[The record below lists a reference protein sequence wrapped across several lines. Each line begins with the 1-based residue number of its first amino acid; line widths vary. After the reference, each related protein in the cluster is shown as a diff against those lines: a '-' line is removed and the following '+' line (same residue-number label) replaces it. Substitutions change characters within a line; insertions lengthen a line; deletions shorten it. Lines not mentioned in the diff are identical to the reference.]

1 MRAVIA
7 DDHPL
12 YREAVGLRLQRQLHE
27 TEIVEV
33 GEVDELMSLA
43 GSGDNQIELILLDLC
58 MPGMKG
64 GRTVEDVVRAFPDAA
79 VVLVSGAARFEDIR
93 HAIDA
98 GARGFLPKT
107 LSSKLF
113 AQAISVVMAGGTFL
127 PAETLQMN
135 DAQATAEPLA
145 RNAGAGTNSDLFSNL
160 TADLTTRQQ
169 QVLVQLASGATNKEI
184 GRNLEIAEVT
194 VKLHIRQVL
203 RKINARNRAEAASIA
218 TRAGLI

>member
-27 TEIVEV
+27 VEIIEV
-33 GEVDELMSLA
+33 GGLDELMPLA
-43 GSGDNQIELILLDLC
+43 GTGDNQIELILLDLR

-64 GRTVEDVVRAFPDAA
+64 GQTVEDVVRVFPAAA
-79 VVLVSGAARFEDIR
+79 VVLVSGAAEFEDIR
-93 HAIDA
+93 RAVDA

-107 LSSKLF
+107 LSSKVF
-113 AQAISVVMAGGTFL
+113 ARAIAIVMAGGTFL

-135 DAQATAEPLA
+135 GAQAPAGPVAHNGGADLTARLTA
-145 RNAGAGTNSDLFSNL
+145 RL
-160 TADLTTRQQ
+160 TADLTSRQQ

-194 VKLHIRQVL
+194 VKLHIRQIL

>member
-1 MRAVIA
+1 
-7 DDHPL
+7 
-12 YREAVGLRLQRQLHE
+12 
-27 TEIVEV
+27 
-33 GEVDELMSLA
+33 
-43 GSGDNQIELILLDLC
+43 

-64 GRTVEDVVRAFPDAA
+64 GQTVEDVVRVFPAAA
-79 VVLVSGAARFEDIR
+79 VVLVSGAAEFEDIR
-93 HAIDA
+93 RAVDA

-107 LSSKLF
+107 LSSKVF
-113 AQAISVVMAGGTFL
+113 ARAIAIVMAGGTFL

-135 DAQATAEPLA
+135 GAMAPAGPVAHNDGADLTA
-145 RNAGAGTNSDLFSNL
+145 RL
-160 TADLTTRQQ
+160 TADLTSRQQ

-194 VKLHIRQVL
+194 VKLHIRQIL

>member
-27 TEIVEV
+27 VEIIEV
-33 GEVDELMSLA
+33 GRLDELMPLA
-43 GSGDNQIELILLDLC
+43 GTGDNQIELILLDLR

-64 GRTVEDVVRAFPDAA
+64 GQTVEDVVRVFPAAA
-79 VVLVSGAARFEDIR
+79 VVLVSGAAEFEDIR
-93 HAIDA
+93 RAIDA

-107 LSSKLF
+107 LSSKVF
-113 AQAISVVMAGGTFL
+113 ARAIAIVMAGGTFL

-135 DAQATAEPLA
+135 GAQAPAGPVAHNDGADLTA
-145 RNAGAGTNSDLFSNL
+145 RL
-160 TADLTTRQQ
+160 TADLTSRQQ

-194 VKLHIRQVL
+194 VKLHIRQIL

>member
-27 TEIVEV
+27 VEIIEV
-33 GEVDELMSLA
+33 GGLDELMPLA
-43 GSGDNQIELILLDLC
+43 GTGDNQIELILLDLR

-64 GRTVEDVVRAFPDAA
+64 GQTVEDVVRVFPAAA
-79 VVLVSGAARFEDIR
+79 VVLVSGAAEFEDIR
-93 HAIDA
+93 RAVDA

-107 LSSKLF
+107 LSSKVF
-113 AQAISVVMAGGTFL
+113 ARAIAIVMAGGTFL

-135 DAQATAEPLA
+135 GAQAPAGPVAHNDGADLTA
-145 RNAGAGTNSDLFSNL
+145 RL
-160 TADLTTRQQ
+160 TADLTSRQQ

-194 VKLHIRQVL
+194 VKLHIRQIL

>member
-27 TEIVEV
+27 VEIIEV
-33 GEVDELMSLA
+33 GGLDELMSLA
-43 GSGDNQIELILLDLC
+43 GTGDNQIELILLDLR

-64 GRTVEDVVRAFPDAA
+64 GQTVEDVVRVFPAAA
-79 VVLVSGAARFEDIR
+79 VVLVSGAAEFEDIR
-93 HAIDA
+93 RAVDA

-107 LSSKLF
+107 LSSKVF
-113 AQAISVVMAGGTFL
+113 ARAIAIVMAGGTFL

-135 DAQATAEPLA
+135 GAQAPAGPVAHNDGADLTA
-145 RNAGAGTNSDLFSNL
+145 RL
-160 TADLTTRQQ
+160 TADLTSRQQ

-194 VKLHIRQVL
+194 VKLHIRQIL

>member
-27 TEIVEV
+27 VEIIEV
-33 GEVDELMSLA
+33 GRLDELMPLA
-43 GSGDNQIELILLDLC
+43 GTGDNQIELILLDLR

-64 GRTVEDVVRAFPDAA
+64 GQTVEDVVRVFPAAA
-79 VVLVSGAARFEDIR
+79 VVLVSGAAEFEDIR
-93 HAIDA
+93 RAVDA

-107 LSSKLF
+107 LSSKVF
-113 AQAISVVMAGGTFL
+113 ARAIAIVMAGGTFL

-135 DAQATAEPLA
+135 GAQAPAGPVAHNDGADLTA
-145 RNAGAGTNSDLFSNL
+145 RL
-160 TADLTTRQQ
+160 TADLTSRQQ

-194 VKLHIRQVL
+194 VKLHIRQIL

>member
-12 YREAVGLRLQRQLHE
+12 YREAVGLRLRRQLSDVK
-27 TEIVEV
+27 IVEV
-33 GEVDELMSLA
+33 GGLDELMALA
-43 GSGDNQIELILLDLC
+43 DSEEKPVDLILLDLR

-64 GRTVEDVVRAFPDAA
+64 GQTVEEVIAAFPDAA
-79 VVLVSGAARFEDIR
+79 VVLVSGAASFEDITR
-93 HAIDA
+93 AIDA
-98 GARGFLPKT
+98 GARGYMPKT

-113 AQAISVVMAGGTFL
+113 AGAISIVLTGGTFL

-135 DAQATAEPLA
+135 SSHVPRVPPVHPDHSALA
-145 RNAGAGTNSDLFSNL
+145 DGL
-160 TADLTTRQQ
+160 TRRQR
-169 QVLVQLASGATNKEI
+169 QVLVQLAAGATNKEI
-184 GRNLEIAEVT
+184 GRNLDIAEVT
-194 VKLHIRQVL
+194 VKLHIGHIL

>member
-27 TEIVEV
+27 AEVIEV
-33 GEVDELMSLA
+33 GKLDELMSLA
-43 GSGDNQIELILLDLC
+43 GTGDNQIELILLDLR
-58 MPGMKG
+58 MPGMMG
-64 GRTVEDVVRAFPDAA
+64 GQTVEDVVKVFPSAA
-79 VVLVSGAARFEDIR
+79 VVLVSGAAEFEDIR
-93 HAIDA
+93 RAVDA

-107 LSSKLF
+107 LSSKVF
-113 AQAISVVMAGGTFL
+113 ARAIAIVMAGGTFL

-135 DAQATAEPLA
+135 GAQPPAGPVAH
-145 RNAGAGTNSDLFSNL
+145 NDGAGL
-160 TADLTTRQQ
+160 TADLTSRQQ

-194 VKLHIRQVL
+194 VKLHIRQIL

>member
-27 TEIVEV
+27 VEIIEV
-33 GEVDELMSLA
+33 GGLDELMPLA
-43 GSGDNQIELILLDLC
+43 GTGDNQIELILLDLR

-64 GRTVEDVVRAFPDAA
+64 GQTVEDVVRDFPAAA
-79 VVLVSGAARFEDIR
+79 VVLVSGAAEFEDIR
-93 HAIDA
+93 RAVDA

-107 LSSKLF
+107 LSSKVF
-113 AQAISVVMAGGTFL
+113 ARAIAIVMAGGTFL

-135 DAQATAEPLA
+135 GAQAPAGPVAHNDDADLTA
-145 RNAGAGTNSDLFSNL
+145 RL
-160 TADLTTRQQ
+160 TADLTSRQQ

-194 VKLHIRQVL
+194 VKLHIRQIL

>member
-27 TEIVEV
+27 VEIIEV
-33 GEVDELMSLA
+33 GRLDELMPLA
-43 GSGDNQIELILLDLC
+43 GTGDNQIELILLDLR

-64 GRTVEDVVRAFPDAA
+64 GQTVEDVVRVFPAAA
-79 VVLVSGAARFEDIR
+79 VVLVSGAAEFEDIR
-93 HAIDA
+93 RAVDA

-107 LSSKLF
+107 LSSKVF
-113 AQAISVVMAGGTFL
+113 ARAIAIVMAGGTFL

-135 DAQATAEPLA
+135 GAMAPAGPVAHNDGADLTA
-145 RNAGAGTNSDLFSNL
+145 RL
-160 TADLTTRQQ
+160 TADLTSRQQ

-194 VKLHIRQVL
+194 VKLHIRQIL